1 MLNGHGRKTKDE
13 SGHRYPSSFIFRPWS
28 NREVSMIRAI
38 DHIVI
43 LVNDLAATVADYTA
57 LGFTVTPGGEHT
69 GGATH
74 NALVVFADDTYLE
87 LIAFKRPAPEHHWYR
102 YSEFGE
108 GLIDFALLPTAIE
121 ADLAAARERGL
132 AIEGP
137 FPGGR
142 LRPDGQQV
150 AWQTGRAQTPDLPFL
165 CGDVTPRVLRVPE
178 GAARTHANG
187 VTGIVGLTVVVAD
200 LGVSVSRYR
209 ALLGTAEREGP
220 PAHAPLAARA
230 AAFALGDTAITLAAP
245 ADDSETALSA
255 RLASRGE
262 GPFALALRGAGQTTT
277 FDLRLAHGAWM
288 ELLEQ

>member
-1 MLNGHGRKTKDE
+1 
-13 SGHRYPSSFIFRPWS
+13 
-28 NREVSMIRAI
+28 MIRAI

-74 NALVVFADDTYLE
+74 NALVVFADDAYLE

-102 YSEFGE
+102 NSALGE
-108 GLIDFALLPTAIE
+108 GIIDFALLPTTID

-150 AWQTGRAQTPDLPFL
+150 AWQSGRAPTPDLPFL
-165 CGDVTPRVLRVPE
+165 CADVTPRELRVPA

-187 VTGIVGLTVVVAD
+187 VTGIASLTIAVAD
-200 LGVSVSRYR
+200 LGVSVARYR
-209 ALLGTAEREGP
+209 ALLGTAEREST
-220 PAHAPLAARA
+220 LSNLSAAT
-230 AAFALGDTAITLAAP
+230 FALGDTAIMLATP
-245 ADDSETALSA
+245 ADDSDTPLRA

-262 GPFALALRGAGQTTT
+262 GPFALALCGADQDVT
-277 FDLRLAHGAWM
+277 FDIRLAHGARM
-288 ELLEQ
+288 ELVAE

>member
-1 MLNGHGRKTKDE
+1 
-13 SGHRYPSSFIFRPWS
+13 
-28 NREVSMIRAI
+28 MIRAI

-43 LVNDLAATVADYTA
+43 LVSDLAAAIADYTA

-74 NALVVFADDTYLE
+74 NALVVFADDAYLE

-102 YSEFGE
+102 HQASGE
-108 GLIDFALLPTAIE
+108 GLIDFALLPTMIE

-150 AWQTGRAQTPDLPFL
+150 EWQTGRAPSPDLPFL
-165 CGDVTPRVLRVPE
+165 CGDVTPRALRVPE
-178 GAARTHANG
+178 GAARVHANG
-187 VTGIVGLTVVVAD
+187 VTGVAGLAVAVAD
-200 LGVSVSRYR
+200 LGVSVARYR
-209 ALLGTAEREGP
+209 ALLGVAEREGTSM
-220 PAHAPLAARA
+220 AGLSAMRA
-230 AAFALGDTAITLAAP
+230 ATFALGDVASTLATP
-245 ADDSETALSA
+245 ADDADTPLRA

-262 GPFALALRGAGQTTT
+262 GPFALALRGAGQSETL
-277 FDLRLAHGAWM
+277 DLRLAHGARIDVVV
-288 ELLEQ
+288 